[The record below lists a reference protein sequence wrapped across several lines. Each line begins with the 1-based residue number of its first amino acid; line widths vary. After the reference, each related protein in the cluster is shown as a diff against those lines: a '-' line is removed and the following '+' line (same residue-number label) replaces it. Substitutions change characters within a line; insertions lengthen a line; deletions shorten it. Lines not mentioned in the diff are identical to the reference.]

1 MKYIKCIIISF
12 SSRCACRILYR
23 TSNRFKLKKN
33 FRYFG
38 INFENTIGLVL
49 KVCLIY
55 SEFIGCLLL
64 NAFFHFYG
72 LKIFPLCNSLLCN
85 SVVFFILIYFG
96 WIQLDSVLVMFRLIP
111 LPLIYLDCCSFVS
124 MWFKCT

>member
-64 NAFFHFYG
+64 NVFFHFLRFENIPVMQFIIMQLGCFFYID
-72 LKIFPLCNSLLCN
+72 LLWLNSIGF
-85 SVVFFILIYFG
+85 SFG
-96 WIQLDSVLVMFRLIP
+96 DVSFDSTSFNLFRL
-111 LPLIYLDCCSFVS
+111 LQFGFNVV
-124 MWFKCT
+124 